1 MAGFRSIDVAE
12 RGLVYMAT
20 QRRRLKRD
28 PFRLNEPRVRVAGGI
43 RRSSVV
49 ERDPAFAVIRDR
61 ERLYG
66 ILLQHDPDGTPPRL
80 TARDMGILRQIAAEG
95 PLTNH
100 VPAIRRSAIILLSNS
115 PIPENLELLADL
127 AIAGEDF
134 YVRSYA
140 LLALGQTGLKL
151 TAPLLRD
158 ALSATE
164 STERQAAEVALCAL
178 ARRVGTGIL
187 HALQQGERDAATR
200 AALDRILTTLGEQR
214 PKRRLPSR
222 ITPSDR
228 R

>member
-1 MAGFRSIDVAE
+1 
-12 RGLVYMAT
+12 MAT
-20 QRRRLKRD
+20 QRRQIKRD
-28 PFRLNEPRVRVAGGI
+28 PFRLNEPRARVAGGI

-49 ERDPAFAVIRDR
+49 VKDAAFAGIRDR

-66 ILLQHDPDGTPPRL
+66 ILLQHDPDGTLPQF
-80 TARDMGILRQIAAEG
+80 TARDMSILRQIATEG

-100 VPAIRRSAIILLSNS
+100 VPEIRRRAIILLANS
-115 PIPENLELLADL
+115 PTPENLELLGDL

-151 TAPLLRD
+151 TAPLLCD

-164 STERQAAEVALCAL
+164 LTERQAAEVALRTV
-178 ARRVGTGIL
+178 ARRAGPAIL
-187 HALQQGERDAATR
+187 RALLQNERDDATR
-200 AALDRILTTLGEQR
+200 ASLDRILTTLGEQR

-222 ITPSDR
+222 ITPLER
-228 R
+228 K